1 MYTVRSTKIIQ
12 NLQEIAIGILANISC
27 QQEIGSQ
34 IWLDQDLIKILVHS
48 LMCDDTQTI
57 IQVVRLLD
65 TLIRSSK
72 TESCTSLTTLLN
84 TEALWKSIAFI
95 LQNSMNGKLK
105 LCMKISFLKQQTTI
119 EMLFV
124 FLFLPYNS
132 FTQKSYYVDPVSC
145 SIF

>member
-1 MYTVRSTKIIQ
+1 
-12 NLQEIAIGILANISC
+12 
-27 QQEIGSQ
+27 
-34 IWLDQDLIKILVHS
+34 
-48 LMCDDTQTI
+48 MCDDTQTI

-105 LCMKISFLKQQTTI
+105 LCIKISFLKQQTTI